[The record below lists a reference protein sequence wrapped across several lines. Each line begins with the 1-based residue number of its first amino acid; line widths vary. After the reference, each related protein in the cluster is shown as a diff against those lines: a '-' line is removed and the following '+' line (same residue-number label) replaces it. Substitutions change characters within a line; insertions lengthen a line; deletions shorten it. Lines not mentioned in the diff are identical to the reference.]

1 MTKEI
6 PIDKRLLLAGASLQ
20 LIALAKKSEKL
31 AEKAKEKVPFA
42 STPLTKKIA

>member
-31 AEKAKEKVPFA
+31 AAKEKAPFA
-42 STPLTKKIA
+42 VAPLNKKVA